1 VTARITPYELVLEPL
16 EITAFPAIRAEAQER
31 GRDTRRRDQFVL
43 LGHVGATLKEIVPD
57 DAPPDSLEEF
67 AELLYHGFQFWS
79 FGRRLYTFDPEV
91 MDLLTGPHVN
101 LEDWRLGGCPSCYLQ
116 LPAQR
121 IWARVSV
128 DAPYEPA
135 DGIFVVLD
143 DTEPAPETGVHL
155 RAQLVLGLRS
165 DRAGLSLVSYRTDLD
180 PRSAPML
187 ADHPWR
193 ENDAPFASLIPG
205 DDRRAHRTLATTS
218 ELQALVIRALHHID
232 RNTDRLIAESGSAEE
247 GESKLPHLRVAG
259 SG

>member
-1 VTARITPYELVLEPL
+1 MTARITPYELVLEPL
-16 EITAFPAIRAEAQER
+16 EITAFPAIRAEAEQR

-91 MDLLTGPHVN
+91 VDLLTAPHAS
-101 LEDWRLGGCPSCYLQ
+101 LEDWRLAGCPSCYLQ
-116 LPAQR
+116 LPEQR

-135 DGIFVVLD
+135 DGIFVVVD

-155 RAQLVLGLRS
+155 RAQLVLGMRP

-180 PRSAPML
+180 PRSAPAL
-187 ADHPWR
+187 AEHPWR
-193 ENDAPFASLIPG
+193 ENDAPFADLTPG
-205 DDRRAHRTLATTS
+205 SARHGHLTLATTS

-232 RNTDRLIAESGSAEE
+232 RNTDQLIAESGSAAD
-247 GESKLPHLRVAG
+247 GESKLPHLRVVRGA
-259 SG
+259 